1 MLNMKTNLIVL
12 LTSFLIAC
20 SSGDSPT
27 KKWEMAVRGV
37 YSACLSADGKHVL
50 VGSIHHGGSYWQVDP
65 AERLYDW
72 NHQAETL
79 TGVLSCGLSDNDRY
93 ASTAEHRKIVLW
105 NAQTGEAFWLWEAP
119 ANIKDMALSNDGQF
133 ALLGLDNY
141 QAVLFDIQN
150 GGVKSRLT
158 HEGIV
163 QAVSMSRDYQWAITG
178 GDDSMVKV
186 WDLASGKSVY
196 SWQLKNQIKVV
207 ALTQDGRLGFA
218 ASHRDDSIVWDLSS
232 GKEMARL
239 PQHNGYYQSARFNDS
254 GTQLLTGSSS
264 GQVILW
270 DVTKAEKL
278 QSWHLAP
285 RSGWVNKATQVL
297 DVAFAPKGYKA
308 VGANGLVY
316 QLD

>member
-1 MLNMKTNLIVL
+1 MKTNLIIV
-12 LTSFLIAC
+12 LTSLLVAC
-20 SSGDSPT
+20 SSSNSPT
-27 KKWEMAVRGV
+27 QQWEVAVRGV
-37 YSACLSADGKHVL
+37 YSACLAADGNHAL
-50 VGSIHHGGSYWQVDP
+50 VGSIHHGGSYWQVNP
-65 AERLYDW
+65 AERVYDW

-79 TGVLSCGLSDNDRY
+79 TGVLSCALSDNDRY

-150 GGVKSRLT
+150 GGVKSRLA
-158 HEGIV
+158 HEGVV
-163 QAVSMSRDYQWAITG
+163 QTVSMSRDRQWAMTG
-178 GDDSMVKV
+178 SDDSNVKV
-186 WDLASGKSVY
+186 WDLRTGKNVY
-196 SWQLKNQIKVV
+196 SWQLNNQIKVV
-207 ALTQDGRLGFA
+207 ALTQDGQLGFA
-218 ASHRDDSIVWDLSS
+218 ASHRDDSVLWDLSN
-232 GKEMARL
+232 GNELARL
-239 PQHNGYYQSARFNDS
+239 PQHNGYYQSARFNQDA
-254 GTQLLTGSSS
+254 TQLLTGSSS

-270 DVTKAEKL
+270 DVASAQKL
-278 QSWHLAP
+278 KSWQLSP

-297 DVAFAPKGYKA
+297 DVAFAPKGFKA

>member
-1 MLNMKTNLIVL
+1 MKTNLIIV
-12 LTSFLIAC
+12 LTSLLVAC
-20 SSGDSPT
+20 SSSNSPT
-27 KKWEMAVRGV
+27 QQWEVAVRGV
-37 YSACLSADGKHVL
+37 YSACLAADGNHAL
-50 VGSIHHGGSYWQVDP
+50 VGSIHHGGSYWQVNP
-65 AERLYDW
+65 AERVYDW

-79 TGVLSCGLSDNDRY
+79 TGVLSCALSDNDRY

-150 GGVKSRLT
+150 GGVKSRLA
-158 HEGIV
+158 HEGVV
-163 QAVSMSRDYQWAITG
+163 QTVSMSRDRQWAMTG
-178 GDDSMVKV
+178 GDDSNVKV
-186 WDLASGKSVY
+186 WDLRTGKNVY
-196 SWQLKNQIKVV
+196 SWQLNNKIKVV
-207 ALTQDGRLGFA
+207 ALTQDGQLGFA
-218 ASHRDDSIVWDLSS
+218 ASHRDDSVLWDLSN
-232 GKEMARL
+232 GNELARL
-239 PQHNGYYQSARFNDS
+239 PQHNGYYQSARFNQDA
-254 GTQLLTGSSS
+254 TQLLTGSSS

-270 DVTKAEKL
+270 DVASAQKL
-278 QSWHLAP
+278 KSWQLSP

-297 DVAFAPKGYKA
+297 DVAFAPKGFKA

>member
-1 MLNMKTNLIVL
+1 MKTNLILV
-12 LTSFLIAC
+12 LTSLLVAC
-20 SSGDSPT
+20 SNSSSPSQQ
-27 KKWEMAVRGV
+27 WELAVRGV
-37 YSACLSADGKHVL
+37 YSACLAADGKHAL
-50 VGSIHHGGSYWQVDP
+50 VGSIHHGGSYWQVNP

-79 TGVLSCGLSDNDRY
+79 TGVLSCALSDNDRY

-150 GGVKSRLT
+150 GGVKSRLA
-158 HEGIV
+158 HEGVV
-163 QAVSMSRDYQWAITG
+163 QTVSMSRDRQWAMTG
-178 GDDSMVKV
+178 GDDSTVKV
-186 WDLASGKSVY
+186 WDLRTGKNVY
-196 SWQLKNQIKVV
+196 SWQLTNQIKVV
-207 ALTQDGRLGFA
+207 ALTQDGQLGFA
-218 ASHRDDSIVWDLSS
+218 ASYRDDSILWDLSN
-232 GKEMARL
+232 GNELARL
-239 PQHNGYYQSARFNDS
+239 PQHNGYYQSARFNQEA
-254 GTQLLTGSSS
+254 TQLLTGSSS

-270 DVTKAEKL
+270 DVASAQKLKAWQL
-278 QSWHLAP
+278 SP

-297 DVAFAPKGYKA
+297 DVAFAPEGFKA